1 MNGPKRRLDIA
12 GKPLAVWIAGACGLA
27 ATLGAAHLLEDV
39 EPQPQ
44 QVEVRQSPSGSIH
57 VFVKSAVPLLN

>member
-12 GKPLAVWIAGACGLA
+12 GKPLAVWIAGICGLA
-27 ATLGAAHLLEDV
+27 AVLGVAHLLQDV

-44 QVEVRQSPSGSIH
+44 QVEVTQSPSGSIH
-57 VFVKSAVPLLN
+57 VFVKSTVPLLN

>member
-1 MNGPKRRLDIA
+1 MNGPKRRIDIA
-12 GKPLAVWIAGACGLA
+12 GMPLAVWIVGACGLA
-27 ATLGAAHLLEDV
+27 AVLGAAHLLDDAA
-39 EPQPQ
+39 PRPQ